1 MSGRKTSGKAGA
13 NNAGISIPPSERKVI
28 SSLKE
33 VVPHSEEEIYAMFT
47 ECNRDPDETVQRLL
61 SEGNTLFLLPYAF
74 LCSPL

>member
-1 MSGRKTSGKAGA
+1 MSGRKTGGKVGT
-13 NNAGISIPPSERKVI
+13 NNTGISIPPSDRKLI

-61 SEGNTLFLLPYAF
+61 SEGKLVSFL
-74 LCSPL
+74 